1 MKIKREYKNFIFDLY
16 GTLVDIRTNEW
27 SAYLWKKMQEFYAF
41 HGAVYTPIELKKGY
55 FRISK
60 AMDEKMAKHT
70 DYPEIQIEY
79 VFKELF
85 KEKGI
90 KIDINTCRLAGQFFR
105 IISTKYVK
113 VYDDAFDTLHY
124 LKEKG
129 KKIYLLSN
137 AQQIFTEYEIK
148 YVGLYEEF
156 DGICLSSDEGCRKP
170 SSKFFDV
177 VFDRYD
183 LKKEESVM
191 IGNDWTTDIEG
202 ANVYGI
208 DSVYL
213 HTEISP
219 RDTILEKVNA
229 TYVYPDGKLSNLKK
243 LV

>member
-1 MKIKREYKNFIFDLY
+1 MTVGLTVICIQKIFYDFKQSSLFYKEFSNFSKIEKNIKKRKN
-16 GTLVDIRTNEW
+16 GN
-27 SAYLWKKMQEFYAF
+27 K
-41 HGAVYTPIELKKGY
+41 
-55 FRISK
+55 
-60 AMDEKMAKHT
+60 
-70 DYPEIQIEY
+70 
-79 VFKELF
+79 
-85 KEKGI
+85 
-90 KIDINTCRLAGQFFR
+90 
-105 IISTKYVK
+105 
-113 VYDDAFDTLHY
+113 
-124 LKEKG
+124 
-129 KKIYLLSN
+129 
-137 AQQIFTEYEIK
+137 FTEYEIK

>member
-1 MKIKREYKNFIFDLY
+1 M
-16 GTLVDIRTNEW
+16 
-27 SAYLWKKMQEFYAF
+27 
-41 HGAVYTPIELKKGY
+41 
-55 FRISK
+55 
-60 AMDEKMAKHT
+60 
-70 DYPEIQIEY
+70 
-79 VFKELF
+79 
-85 KEKGI
+85 
-90 KIDINTCRLAGQFFR
+90 
-105 IISTKYVK
+105 
-113 VYDDAFDTLHY
+113 
-124 LKEKG
+124 
-129 KKIYLLSN
+129 
-137 AQQIFTEYEIK
+137 
-148 YVGLYEEF
+148 YEEF